1 MPKLSP
7 LLSPELKL
15 GVSLSHSEALRV
27 YQQVRSSWLSICTV
41 RMDQCNIRL
50 VPGCISL
57 MRLFHDNDGPFLGDS
72 GKNVCQRNA
81 YKDSRSFPD
90 CWGLIFLISSS
101 QHSST
106 HQHFNTSINSKHS
119 YLIHIY
125 IYNTLHLQTTYT
137 FHPHP
142 PHLYTSPQ
150 IKQQPHTSNIKMS
163 ASTTTLPRRALIAV
177 TSAQASLFNGKETTG
192 VFISEALHPFNVL
205 TAAGFEVDLA
215 SETGTYTPDWL
226 SQQPDF
232 LAGDDLKAWEDKNSA
247 FRQKLD
253 NMPKAADLDASR
265 YGLFYASAGHAA
277 LIDYPTASG
286 LQAVATQVWANGGV
300 VASVCHGPA
309 IFANVLDTATGAPLI
324 QGKTITGFTSEAEDV
339 MGLTA
344 ELKAWGQPLVE
355 ELAEKLGA
363 TYKRSAG
370 VWDDFHVV
378 DGRLVTGQN
387 PASASSTARAAV
399 EVFNKL

>member
-1 MPKLSP
+1 
-7 LLSPELKL
+7 
-15 GVSLSHSEALRV
+15 
-27 YQQVRSSWLSICTV
+27 
-41 RMDQCNIRL
+41 
-50 VPGCISL
+50 
-57 MRLFHDNDGPFLGDS
+57 
-72 GKNVCQRNA
+72 
-81 YKDSRSFPD
+81 
-90 CWGLIFLISSS
+90 
-101 QHSST
+101 
-106 HQHFNTSINSKHS
+106 
-119 YLIHIY
+119 
-125 IYNTLHLQTTYT
+125 
-137 FHPHP
+137 
-142 PHLYTSPQ
+142 
-150 IKQQPHTSNIKMS
+150 MS
-163 ASTTTLPRRALIAV
+163 AALPRRALIAV

-232 LAGDDLKAWEDKNSA
+232 LAGDDLKAWEDKTSA
-247 FRQKLD
+247 FRQKID
-253 NMPKAADLDASR
+253 NMPKAADLDTSR

-324 QGKTITGFTSEAEDV
+324 QGKKITGFTSEAEDV

-344 ELKAWGQPLVE
+344 ELKSWGQPLVE

-363 TYKRSAG
+363 EYVRSAG
-370 VWDDFHVV
+370 VWDDYHVV

-387 PASASSTARAAV
+387 PASAASTARAAV